1 MIVRSL
7 ALIPLSRRIG
17 TGINAFIYRSSLTH
31 AHFIEMITYKA
42 ALVGIRVE
50 VREESYTSKASFLD
64 LDPIPDYKPNDEEEH
79 VFSGKRI
86 GRRNRLYRTKDG
98 RTICADVNGAYN
110 ILRKSRPDAFAE
122 AGAKGVAAYV
132 VQPIR

>member
-17 TGINAFIYRSSLTH
+17 KGINAFISRSSLTR

-42 ALVGIRVE
+42 TLVGIRVE

-64 LDPIPDYKPNDEEEH
+64 LDEIPVYDPENKEEH
-79 VFSGKRI
+79 VSLVGGGKEALI
-86 GRRNRLYRTKDG
+86 ASDYD
-98 RTICADVNGAYN
+98 GAYEQASSMF
-110 ILRKSRPDAFAE
+110 LSTR
-122 AGAKGVAAYV
+122 
-132 VQPIR
+132 